1 MEEILN
7 FIGGKFIPSSS
18 GQRIDNLTPATGEVY
33 SRIPRSEAVD
43 VAMAVAAAESAQP
56 AWAALSRVA
65 RSAWLERIAESLESR
80 IEEIAMA
87 ESRDTGKPV
96 SLALDVDGAR
106 SVNNFRFFGKILL
119 ERQQET
125 YQMSNATNH
134 VIDKPIGVVGLITP
148 WNLPLYLL
156 SWKIAPALA
165 MGNTVVAKPSELTPM
180 TAYLLCKILADV
192 GLPAGVVNIV
202 HGYGTECGAAL
213 VAHPKVGAIS
223 FTGGTDTGRAV
234 AASAAPMF
242 KKLSLELGGKNATII
257 LEDADLDQAVAGA
270 ARAAF
275 MNQGQVCLCGSRIF
289 IADSIRQEFTQRF
302 VEHVENMVVGDPS
315 LEDTEFGSLVSHEHR
330 DKVESYIE
338 LAKQEGGT
346 ILTGGAHPKLDSR
359 LDSGAFLLPTIIDEL
374 AVDSRCSSEEI
385 FGPVVTLHGFSSD
398 DEVIGFANNTE
409 YGLAG
414 SVWTTDLGRGRAM
427 AEAIE
432 SGMVWVNCWL
442 HRDLRVPFGG
452 TKNSGVGR
460 EGGQRSLAFYS
471 EAMNICILDD

>member
-7 FIGGKFIPSSS
+7 FIGGKFTPCSS
-18 GQRIDNLTPATGEVY
+18 GQSIDNLCPATGEVY
-33 SRIPRSEAVD
+33 SKIPRSDATDVD
-43 VAMAVAAAESAQP
+43 IAVAAAESAQP
-56 AWAALSRVA
+56 AWSALSRNE
-65 RSAWLERIAESLESR
+65 RSAWLVRIAEALETRS
-80 IEEIAMA
+80 EEIAVA
-87 ESRDTGKPV
+87 ESRDTGKPI
-96 SLALDVDGAR
+96 SLARAVDSAR
-106 SVNNFRFFGKILL
+106 SVNNFRFFAKMLG

-125 YQMSNATNH
+125 YAMSDATNH
-134 VIDKPIGVVGLITP
+134 VVDKPIGVVGLITP

-180 TAYLLCKILADV
+180 TAHLLCEILADI
-192 GLPAGVVNIV
+192 GLPAGVVNVV
-202 HGYGTECGAAL
+202 HGYGGECGAAI

-223 FTGGTDTGRAV
+223 FTGGTATGRVV

-257 LEDADLDQAVAGA
+257 LEDADLDLAVAGA

-289 IADSIRQEFTQRF
+289 IADSIRPEFTRRF
-302 VEHVENMVVGDPS
+302 VEQVEKMVVGDPS
-315 LEDTEFGSLVSHEHR
+315 FEDTEFGSLVSHEHR

-338 LAKQEGGT
+338 LALREGGT
-346 ILTGGAHPKLDSR
+346 ILSGGARPELSAR
-359 LDSGAFLLPTIIDEL
+359 LDSGAFLLPTIIDGL
-374 AVDSRCSSEEI
+374 AQDSRCASEEI

-398 DEVIGFANNTE
+398 AEVIGYANSTE

-427 AEAIE
+427 AESIE